1 MDSQS
6 RKPYRSD
13 VTDEQW
19 RFIKRFLPPP
29 ARTGCPRADVREVL
43 NGILYV
49 LITGCQW
56 QDLPHDIQASPKTCH
71 RQLLQWQRRRVWQ
84 KILRVL
90 LKEAE
95 RRKLLNWKNA
105 YHDASTI
112 KSKGGTKAK
121 LDSTENTVFWA

>member
-1 MDSQS
+1 MESKS

-29 ARTGCPRADVREVL
+29 ARTGCPRADEHEVL

-71 RQLLQWQRRRVWQ
+71 RRLLEWQRRRVWQ

-90 LKEAE
+90 LKEAD

-112 KSKGGTKAK
+112 KSKGGTKTK
-121 LDSTENTVFWA
+121 SDSTENAAF